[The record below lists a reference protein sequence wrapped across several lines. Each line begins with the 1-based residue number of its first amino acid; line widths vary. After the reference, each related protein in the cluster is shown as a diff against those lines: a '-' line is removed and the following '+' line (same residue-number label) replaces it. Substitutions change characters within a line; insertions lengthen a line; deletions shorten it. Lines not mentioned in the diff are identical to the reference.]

1 MILHRDCISVES
13 PYHRLRESVFW
24 KLELKKASTDGM
36 VLPLITLCDAFG
48 CDQCVIMM
56 ETVPFHEVCIELVR
70 IFRIPIKQQPGYVGQ
85 TGQHIPW
92 SFRTSGDQALI
103 WLHGYYD
110 CIRGPRRDRVTF
122 YDFLLTLLA
131 HVSALHLGLSI
142 VGEDVQATLYFG
154 LVDPADPEMECA
166 ESKRKVIT
174 SRGHPRGQCN
184 LLEEALFPLSE
195 TSDT

>member
-1 MILHRDCISVES
+1 MILHRDCISVAS
-13 PYHRLRESVFW
+13 QYHRLRESVFW
-24 KLELKKASTDGM
+24 KLELKKASVDGM

-48 CDQCVIMM
+48 SDQCVIMM
-56 ETVPFHEVCIELVR
+56 EAVPFHEVCLELARV
-70 IFRIPIKQQPGYVGQ
+70 FRIPIKQQPSYVGQ

-92 SFRTSGDQALI
+92 SFRTPGDQALI

-131 HVSALHLGLSI
+131 HVSALHLELSI
-142 VGEDVQATLYFG
+142 EDEDVQATLYLG
-154 LVDPADPEMECA
+154 LVDPADHELESA
-166 ESKRKVIT
+166 ESNKKVIT
-174 SRGHPRGQCN
+174 ARGHPRGQCN